1 MEHEA
6 TKILIF
12 DMEGVVVTSWHGF
25 FRLIPDMKDLPQD
38 KLEQIWEGVVA
49 DFNLNK
55 LSEEEFI
62 NHIKKVSGTA
72 ASSKEIRAA
81 IMSTVSEIAGM
92 RYLISEL
99 KTKYKVALLT
109 NYSKPWFEEL
119 NTRFGFRKLF
129 DRVFISGYTGIRKPD
144 RDAYTQVSEA
154 FGVMPNECLFIDD
167 REKLVVGAK
176 SAGMD
181 AIKFENV
188 VQLSDYMKEK
198 LGFKFGEPLH
208 IFRSYDVRG
217 IYNLDLNPETA
228 MRIGRAIGTYLKR
241 GSRITIA
248 KDYRNGGSAL
258 HDAFIEGA
266 LSTGI
271 DVVDIGTLPTP
282 IFYHSIIHGEFDGG
296 AMITASHNPPMW
308 NGFKMCRKNADII
321 SEEHGMEELRDIFA
335 NREFVEGNG
344 EILQY
349 KNAIDDYILHVTSKI
364 KLKRKLRVVL
374 DPGNG
379 TWSGIAKRIF
389 EKLGCEVIEINGTPD
404 GNFSARGP
412 DPNNFALTKLKEEV
426 IKHSADFGAG
436 FDADGDRAGFVNEKG
451 EYVGT
456 ADMVL
461 PLFALYLLGNKIKG
475 AKVIY
480 DIPCS
485 TVIEET
491 INALGGIPTLS
502 RTGHSHIMTKMVEEN
517 AILGGE
523 YSNHIYFP
531 DNFNLDDGAY
541 AAMKMAELIS
551 NQPEPLSVLMSKVAN
566 YPKVPIT
573 EIYCPD
579 DLKFKVVEA
588 AKQKLRTM
596 GFGKI
601 IDIDGVK
608 AFDDSGWVLVRA
620 SNTMPQIKIN
630 SEGKTNEDAVRLFEM
645 SRTIVMEEISKKML

>member
-1 MEHEA
+1 MERSDI
-6 TKILIF
+6 KVLIF
-12 DMEGVVVTSWHGF
+12 DMEGVVTTSWHNF
-25 FRLIPDMKDLPQD
+25 FRLIPDMRSLPED
-38 KLEQIWEGVVA
+38 RLELIWEGKVA
-49 DFNLNK
+49 EFNLGK
-55 LSEEEFI
+55 ISEEEFI
-62 NHIKKVSGTA
+62 KHIIEVSKTS
-72 ASSKEIRAA
+72 ASPKEIKNA
-81 IMSTVSEIAGM
+81 ISATVAEMAGM
-92 RYLISEL
+92 RYVISEL
-99 KTKYKVALLT
+99 RAKYKVALLT
-109 NYSKPWFEEL
+109 NYSKPWFEEV

-129 DRVFISGYTGIRKPD
+129 DQVFVSGYTGIRKPD
-144 RDAYTQVSEA
+144 AEAYTQVSES

-167 REKLVVGAK
+167 REKIVAGAK
-176 SAGMD
+176 SAGMN

-188 VQLSDYMKEK
+188 VQLSEYLKKTLE
-198 LGFKFGEPLH
+198 FKFGEPLH

-217 IYNLDLNPETA
+217 IYNLDLNLDIATG
-228 MRIGRAIGTYLKR
+228 IGKSIGTYLKK
-241 GSRITIA
+241 GSTITIA
-248 KDYRNGGSAL
+248 KDYRNGGSVL
-258 HDAFIEGA
+258 HDAFVSGA

-271 DVVDIGTLPTP
+271 NVVDIGTLPTP
-282 IFYHSIIHGEFDGG
+282 IFYHSIIHGKLDGG

-321 SEEHGMEELRDIFA
+321 SEEHGMEELRDIFSKK
-335 NREFVEGNG
+335 EFAQGKG
-344 EILQY
+344 EISQY
-349 KNAIDDYILHVTSKI
+349 KGAIEDYISHVTSTVR
-364 KLKRKLRVVL
+364 LKRKLKVVL

-404 GNFSARGP
+404 SNFSARGP
-412 DPNNFALTKLKEEV
+412 DPNDLALTKLKEEV
-426 IKHSADFGAG
+426 IKQSADFGAG

-451 EYVGT
+451 KYVGT

-461 PLFALYLLGNKIKG
+461 PLFASYLLGEKVRG

-485 TVIEET
+485 AVIEET
-491 INALGGIPTLS
+491 INSLGGIPTLS
-502 RTGHSHIMTKMVEEN
+502 RTGHSHIMTKMVEEK

-531 DNFNLDDGAY
+531 DNFNLDDGAF
-541 AAMKMAELIS
+541 AAMKMAELLS

-579 DLKFKVVEA
+579 DLKFKVVES

-596 GFGKI
+596 GFNKI

-608 AFDDSGWVLVRA
+608 AFDNSGWVLVRA

-630 SEGKTNEDAVRLFEM
+630 SEGKTKEDAARLFEM
-645 SRTIVMEEISKKML
+645 SRAIVIEEISKKML